1 MEIITITID
10 GRERR
15 FLKDRLETYLKNNPG
30 VKIRLPN
37 IFKKKEPKKEPK
49 KEQKKQAP
57 YVRVEKRKVRTNYTR
72 KGLAVIVTY
81 KGENTTHISLSAAAG
96 FAGISKGFLSKILS
110 GANNLT
116 GFQFKKK

>member
-1 MEIITITID
+1 MEIVTITID

-37 IFKKKEPKKEPK
+37 IFKKKEPKK
-49 KEQKKQAP
+49 QAP
-57 YVRVEKRKVRTNYTR
+57 YVRVEKRKVRTDYTR

-116 GFQFKKK
+116 GFEFKKK